1 MKKLIVAGTI
11 VAALAFPFASQ
22 AADINAFGVQLP
34 YGQSAAPDNVK
45 GGYVP
50 KGLNDTFHVQTL
62 SGDSE
67 AAPSDEEVYENV
79 YTVFGIRVSGSDV
92 I

>member
-1 MKKLIVAGTI
+1 MKKLIVAGTL
-11 VAALAFPFASQ
+11 VAALAFPFVSQ

-34 YGQSAAPDNVK
+34 VGQPNVSDNAK
-45 GGYVP
+45 GGYVA
-50 KGLNDTFHVQTL
+50 KDLSDTFHVQTL

-67 AAPSDEEVYENV
+67 SSPSAGEIYENV
-79 YTVFGIRVSGSDV
+79 YTVFGVRVSGSDV